1 MGRLFALAAAA
12 GFLLALFGPF
22 GTYQSMPLADRLIFW
37 ELVLLCAAALHV
49 PALWLADRFGQI
61 AGVPPV
67 LWVAGAGF
75 VAAAPTTLIVTGIM
89 ATLYGLSEAPNFGAM
104 YFYVVSISV
113 PMQILSYA
121 VLRGLPAK
129 AAEARPVGD
138 LTHVQHPPSASV
150 DVDPP
155 AAPTAVPTP
164 KIPLLADVPPQL
176 GRELQCLEMQDHY
189 VRVHTLKGSVLLLRR
204 MRDAERELGDLE
216 GERVHRSWWVARSA
230 VVGVRP
236 RGQSIALDLANGLSV
251 PVSRTK
257 LATIRKAGW
266 LDDVAERS
274 RSAAEKRFQE
284 GAYALVGD
292 PAADTE

>member
-49 PALWLADRFGQI
+49 PALWLADRVGQI
-61 AGVPPV
+61 AGMPPV

-89 ATLYGLSEAPNFGAM
+89 ATLYGLSEAPKFSGM
-104 YFYVVSISV
+104 YFYVLSISV

-121 VLRGLPAK
+121 ALRGLPAK
-129 AAEARPVGD
+129 GLEARPVDD
-138 LTHVQHPPSASV
+138 LPHVQRPLSASV
-150 DVDPP
+150 GVDLPV
-155 AAPTAVPTP
+155 APMAVPTP
-164 KIPLLADVPPQL
+164 KIPLLAHVPPQL

-189 VRVHTLKGSVLLLRR
+189 VRVHTLKGSALLLRR
-204 MRDAERELGDLE
+204 MRDAEQELGDLD
-216 GERVHRSWWVARSA
+216 GERVHRSWWVARDA
-230 VVGVRP
+230 VVGARP

-266 LDDVAERS
+266 LDEIPERTRGDVE
-274 RSAAEKRFQE
+274 
-284 GAYALVGD
+284 
-292 PAADTE
+292 

>member
-22 GTYQSMPLADRLIFW
+22 GTYQSMSLADRLIFW
-37 ELVLLCAAALHV
+37 ELVLVCAAALHV
-49 PALWLADRFGQI
+49 PALWLADRIGQI

-67 LWVAGAGF
+67 LWVASAGF

-89 ATLYGLSEAPNFGAM
+89 ATLYGLSEAPNFSGM

-138 LTHVQHPPSASV
+138 LTDVQHPHPASV
-150 DVDPP
+150 GVDPP
-155 AAPTAVPTP
+155 AAPTAAPTP
-164 KIPLLADVPPQL
+164 TIPLLAHVAPQL
-176 GRELQCLEMQDHY
+176 GHELQCLEMQDHY
-189 VRVHTLKGSVLLLRR
+189 VRVHTLKGSALLLRR
-204 MRDAERELGDLE
+204 MRDAEQELGNLE

-230 VVGVRP
+230 VVGVHP

-257 LATIRKAGW
+257 LAAIRKAGW
-266 LDDVAERS
+266 LDDIAERT
-274 RSAAEKRFQE
+274 RCAVK
-284 GAYALVGD
+284 
-292 PAADTE
+292 